1 VRTSPTLRRRR
12 LAAELRRLR
21 TNSDLTA
28 DEAAKK
34 VGISKSTISRIENG
48 QVTATPSVVASLLRL
63 YEVDEADIEPLLQI
77 ARDARKRGW
86 WQRYADAIPEWFDTY
101 VGLESEAAEVCEY
114 HSGLV
119 SGLLQ
124 TPDYTRAVIRAEH
137 PDLTKSEL
145 DRWVDLRL
153 KRQQREDPPD
163 LWVVL
168 DEAVVRRPVGGRDV
182 MRAQLRRLEE
192 AGQTPRCTVQILPFE
207 MGEHGCMGSAFILLE
222 FADPA
227 DAPLAYIESRTS
239 SVYLEE
245 PSEVRE
251 YIKLFN
257 HLRASAAD
265 TRRSL
270 EIIADAAAGL

>member
-1 VRTSPTLRRRR
+1 MRTSPTLRRRR

-21 TNSDLTA
+21 IHSDLTA
-28 DEAAKK
+28 DEAAKQ
-34 VGISKSTISRIENG
+34 VGISKSTMSRIENG

-119 SGLLQ
+119 PGLLQ
-124 TPDYTRAVIRAEH
+124 TPDYMRAVIRAEH
-137 PDLTKSEL
+137 PDLTKTEL
-145 DRWVDLRL
+145 DRWVELRL

-168 DEAVVRRPVGGRDV
+168 DEAVLRRPVGGRDV
-182 MRAQLRRLEE
+182 MRAQLQRLGET
-192 AGQTPRCTVQILPFE
+192 AQGPGCNVQILPFE
-207 MGEHGCMGSAFILLE
+207 MGEHGCMGSTFIVLE

-239 SVYLEE
+239 SLYLEE
-245 PSEVRE
+245 PGEVRE
-251 YIKLFN
+251 YIRLFN
-257 HLRASAAD
+257 HLRATAVD

-270 EIIADAAAGL
+270 EMIAEAAARL